1 MGSVVQL
8 KQSINNS
15 YTELLKSVEDKLTL
29 VDEKISSKLSS
40 RVELIQKMT
49 GYHLDTGGKNYELF
63 LHYLAQ
69 NCVDILGVEEILIL
83 QHV

>member
-29 VDEKISSKLSS
+29 VDEKIS
-40 RVELIQKMT
+40 
-49 GYHLDTGGKNYELF
+49 
-63 LHYLAQ
+63 
-69 NCVDILGVEEILIL
+69 
-83 QHV
+83 

>member
-29 VDEKISSKLSS
+29 VDEKISSKLSIYYFS
-40 RVELIQKMT
+40 YDSSWKQWIT
-49 GYHLDTGGKNYELF
+49 F
-63 LHYLAQ
+63 
-69 NCVDILGVEEILIL
+69 
-83 QHV
+83 

>member
-29 VDEKISSKLSS
+29 VDEKYLQNYQ
-40 RVELIQKMT
+40 VELNLYKKWQAI
-49 GYHLDTGGKNYELF
+49 
-63 LHYLAQ
+63 
-69 NCVDILGVEEILIL
+69 ILI
-83 QHV
+83 QAEKITSSSYIV